1 VITAFIGVLLLG
13 SSLEGYLIGVGKLNY
28 LLRAIFGLAGL
39 LTFVPEIYT
48 DMIGLGLA
56 GATYGVIFV
65 RRRSQKQVAIMLQSN
80 TERR

>member
-1 VITAFIGVLLLG
+1 
-13 SSLEGYLIGVGKLNY
+13 
-28 LLRAIFGLAGL
+28 LAGL